1 MQIDVEHLAPRGRFQ
16 AHVDG
21 LMCVCDYRLSG
32 GVMHMIHTEVPAAL
46 QGRGVAAAL
55 VKAALDHARA
65 ASLKVD
71 PQCSY
76 VSAYMARHPETADLL
91 V

>member
-1 MQIDVEHLAPRGRFQ
+1 MPIEVEHLPQRGRFQ
-16 AHVDG
+16 ARVDG

-32 GVMHMIHTEVPAAL
+32 DVMHLIHTEVPAAL

-55 VKAALDHARA
+55 VQAALTHARA

-76 VSAYMARHPETADLL
+76 VSGYMARHPETADLL
-91 V
+91 A